1 MLSLIRHIVVLLAL
15 NPIVLFDFTTS
26 SDISKWRITDDV
38 VMGGRSDGNFQ
49 LSAKGNGLFSGK
61 VSLENNGG
69 FSSVRYYL
77 DQKEM
82 QGLNK
87 FVIRIKAMAKIINLE
102 LEQKEMNITNT
113 ISLLKQVAIGK
124 L

>member
-1 MLSLIRHIVVLLAL
+1 MLSLIHHLIVLLAL

-38 VMGGRSDGNFQ
+38 VMGGRSDGKFQ
-49 LSAKGNGLFSGK
+49 LSANGNGLFSGK

-82 QGLNK
+82 S
-87 FVIRIKAMAKIINLE
+87 
-102 LEQKEMNITNT
+102 ITNT